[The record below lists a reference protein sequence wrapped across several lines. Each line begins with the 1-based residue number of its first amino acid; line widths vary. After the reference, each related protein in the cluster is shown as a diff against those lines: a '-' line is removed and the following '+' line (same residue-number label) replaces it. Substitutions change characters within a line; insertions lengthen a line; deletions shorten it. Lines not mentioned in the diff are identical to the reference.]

1 MDAGWITVEQ
11 ADGTSRLVCGGAW
24 TVAHAASLDSALRE
38 IAVGNARADIA
49 IDMTAVDGLDTAG
62 AWLILRTRRALEE
75 AGATARISGL
85 ADRYASLM
93 ERVSAAAEGGLEDRP
108 RPNHLLLMLD
118 RLGRGLCAALQEGR
132 QLLGFF
138 GLTAVTLLRVLP
150 RPRRWRLPS
159 VVTMVEA
166 VAIDALPLVGL
177 LSFVI
182 GIVLAYIGADQLRR
196 FGAEIYTVNLVG
208 VAVLRE
214 LGILITA
221 IILAG
226 RSGSAFTAQIGTM
239 KVNQE
244 VDALE
249 TLGIDPIEVLV
260 LPRLIALTLTLPF
273 LAFYADIMGMAGGAL
288 MTRLVLDIPLD
299 TFVHQLQGAVTP
311 GHFMV
316 GVSKAPVFGLLI
328 GLVGC
333 YKGLQT
339 RGSAESVG
347 QLTTQSV
354 VIAIFLVIVTDALF
368 AVLYSAVGV

>member
-1 MDAGWITVEQ
+1 MVAGWITVEQ
-11 ADGTSRLVCGGAW
+11 ADGSPRLVCGGAW
-24 TVAHAASLDSALRE
+24 TVACAASLDRALRQLP
-38 IAVGNARADIA
+38 VNGGSGDIA
-49 IDMTAVDGLDTAG
+49 IDLTAVDGLDTAG
-62 AWLILRTRRALEE
+62 AWLILRTRRAVEE
-75 AGATARISGL
+75 TGATARMDGL

-93 ERVSAAAEGGLEDRP
+93 DRVSAAAQGGLEDRP
-108 RPNHLLLMLD
+108 RPNHFLLMLD

-208 VAVLRE
+208 VAILRE

-311 GHFMV
+311 GHFLV
-316 GVSKAPVFGLLI
+316 GISKAPVFGLLI

-333 YKGLQT
+333 FKGLQT